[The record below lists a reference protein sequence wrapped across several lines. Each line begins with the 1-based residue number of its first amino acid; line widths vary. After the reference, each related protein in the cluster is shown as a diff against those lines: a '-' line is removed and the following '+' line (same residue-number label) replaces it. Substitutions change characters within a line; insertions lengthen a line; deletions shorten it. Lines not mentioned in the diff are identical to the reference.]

1 MNIENI
7 SALAKQL
14 QSLGFENAGCSL
26 LKRISFKP
34 DNFILSQKMDKDK
47 YKLSIQLYF
56 EKDASE
62 ETYVLLYYDATLQK
76 EAHLMDTV
84 INGINITHLEQSMS
98 GIDWKNAFDLKIK
111 KQLSPE
117 DIRSW
122 ENEQK
127 VESVIEDLLE
137 IEKSEDGKALS
148 ILLKLKYWAG
158 VPYQEIFG
166 NISPVKNKSE
176 VRQ

>member
-1 MNIENI
+1 
-7 SALAKQL
+7 
-14 QSLGFENAGCSL
+14 
-26 LKRISFKP
+26 
-34 DNFILSQKMDKDK
+34 
-47 YKLSIQLYF
+47 
-56 EKDASE
+56 
-62 ETYVLLYYDATLQK
+62 
-76 EAHLMDTV
+76 MDTV

-176 VRQ
+176 VRQRFYLFEGQTGISVDEAYRFLLNRWLEKQMQEKRKELASQNGEELSEGNHSLSGSVITQKKRLSNTKRASKKNSHLKK